1 MGTWNKILLPHGGLR
16 PYHRFPGSNVIPQ
29 DLFIQI
35 IQLKPN
41 PSPSPSDPWSGY
53 HQSNLKNKTHSGIPY
68 SQTHSKEVHWKGNEN
83 SSGSNEWSWTNWK
96 SAGSS
101 SWNKDNSYSQEE
113 HGTKAL
119 PDHGP
124 EIIHWSQNYQQQSR
138 GSQHWNSAN
147 IPIQRRNSRFD
158 CSEMRDSRP
167 DTLNYNTA
175 ENRSRSLQRDNK
187 DHSRPYVKQNIGQK
201 QSNYPASIPQ
211 QGKQWT
217 VPQPL

>member
-29 DLFIQI
+29 DLFIQT

-83 SSGSNEWSWTNWK
+83 SSGNNEWSWANWK
-96 SAGSS
+96 SAGPS
-101 SWNKDNSYSQEE
+101 SWNKDKSYCQEA

-124 EIIHWSQNYQQQSR
+124 EIIHWSQNCQQQSR
-138 GSQHWNSAN
+138 GSQLWNSAN
-147 IPIQRRNSRFD
+147 IPIQRRNSRF
-158 CSEMRDSRP
+158 
-167 DTLNYNTA
+167 
-175 ENRSRSLQRDNK
+175 
-187 DHSRPYVKQNIGQK
+187 
-201 QSNYPASIPQ
+201 
-211 QGKQWT
+211 
-217 VPQPL
+217 